1 MKNSWLVVL
10 VFFLSACT
18 PLKAAQG
25 GNISH
30 LDPEIQALINRTL
43 GDMIFVDGNSFMMGD
58 QKTTYINV
66 FGDEVYG
73 YFHPMYE
80 DSRPAHKVTLDSYY
94 MSRYEIT
101 YGEHDIFTTET
112 GREPTMQRQFGA
124 PWRSPEYP
132 AGVSWQ
138 GAHDYCAW
146 LGEQSGL
153 PFALPTEAQW
163 EYAARS
169 RGKVVPFATDTGLIE
184 PGVNYTDD
192 SNRYPYPPGKFP
204 PNPLGFYDMSGNVYE
219 WVADWYDPEY
229 YSKSPGINPQ
239 GPETGTEKV
248 YRGGGIRNSPGG
260 SSVVIRGKTSELL
273 NYEVVSWGFRC
284 VINTDQ
290 PLPVNEGH

>member
-1 MKNSWLVVL
+1 MKNSWFVVL
-10 VFFLSACT
+10 MFVLSACA

-25 GNISH
+25 ENIFH
-30 LDPEIQALINRTL
+30 PAPEIQALIERTL
-43 GDMIFVDGNSFMMGD
+43 GDMIFVEGGSFMMGD
-58 QKTTYINV
+58 PGEELAAAYDDKII
-66 FGDEVYG
+66 
-73 YFHPMYE
+73 YFYLPRQ

-101 YGEHDIFTTET
+101 YGEHDIFTAAT
-112 GREPTMQRQFGA
+112 GREPTTQRGLGA
-124 PWRSPEYP
+124 PWRSPEHP

-146 LGEQSGL
+146 LGEQIGL

-184 PGVNYTDD
+184 RGVNYPPST
-192 SNRYPYPPGKFP
+192 RYPFSVGQFP
-204 PNPLGFYDMSGNVYE
+204 PNPLGFYDMSGNVQE

-248 YRGGGIRNSPGG
+248 YRGGGIHNSPGG
-260 SSVVIRGKTSELL
+260 SSVVIRGKAEDYL
-273 NYEVVSWGFRC
+273 NENFAWGFRC

-290 PLPVNEGH
+290 PLPVSGRTWR

>member
-1 MKNSWLVVL
+1 
-10 VFFLSACT
+10 
-18 PLKAAQG
+18 
-25 GNISH
+25 
-30 LDPEIQALINRTL
+30 
-43 GDMIFVDGNSFMMGD
+43 
-58 QKTTYINV
+58 
-66 FGDEVYG
+66 
-73 YFHPMYE
+73 
-80 DSRPAHKVTLDSYY
+80 

-138 GAHDYCAW
+138 EAHDYCAW

-184 PGVNYTDD
+184 PGVNYPPST
-192 SNRYPYPPGKFP
+192 RYPFPVGNFP
-204 PNPLGFYDMSGNVYE
+204 PNPLGFYDMSGNVQE
-219 WVADWYDPEY
+219 WVADWYDPAY
-229 YSKSPGINPQ
+229 YSKSPEHNPQ

-248 YRGGGIRNSPGG
+248 YRGGGS
-260 SSVVIRGKTSELL
+260 K
-273 NYEVVSWGFRC
+273 
-284 VINTDQ
+284 
-290 PLPVNEGH
+290 